1 MHIIVKDL
9 SITYLLVSA
18 QGGFFR
24 KQMINKL
31 LKNKTENKKLVN
43 ALQNLNF
50 ELKEGDRLGI
60 IGPNGSG
67 KSTLIRCLSG
77 ILYPNDNSIVDIHGK
92 CLSIID
98 PGALAETTD
107 TILNNII
114 IIGLLLG
121 FEKKTILQKINNIL
135 DFSELEHYAN
145 NSFSTLSSGMKLKLL
160 FSIVFILDSEIFL
173 VDEFLTTGD
182 EKFRKKGLQL
192 LEKTKKNS
200 ILVLCSHDRS
210 AIKEFCNKILVLN
223 YGKQEYF
230 GNIEDGYKIYDKLM
244 SG

>member
-1 MHIIVKDL
+1 MHIKIENL
-9 SITYLLVSA
+9 SITYFLKSPND
-18 QGGFFR
+18 GFLRR
-24 KQMINKL
+24 KMLNKL
-31 LKNKTENKKLVN
+31 LKKEQEENKLIY

-50 ELKEGDRLGI
+50 ELKEGDRLGVV
-60 IGPNGSG
+60 GPNGSG
-67 KSTLIRCLSG
+67 KSTLIKCLSG
-77 ILYPNDNSIVDIHGK
+77 IIFPNDNSIVDIRGK

-121 FEKKTILQKINNIL
+121 FEKKTILKKINGIL
-135 DFSELEHYAN
+135 EFSELDDYAN
-145 NSFSTLSSGMKLKLL
+145 HRFSTLSTGMKLKLL

-173 VDEFLTTGD
+173 IDEFLTTGD

-192 LEKTKKNS
+192 LEKTKNNS

-223 YGKQEYF
+223 KGKQEYF
-230 GNIEDGYKIYDKLM
+230 GGIEDGYKIYDKLM
-244 SG
+244 HI

>member
-1 MHIIVKDL
+1 MHIKVENL
-9 SITYLLVSA
+9 SITYFLKSPND
-18 QGGFFR
+18 GFLRR
-24 KQMINKL
+24 KMLNKL
-31 LKNKTENKKLVN
+31 LKKEQEENKLIY

-60 IGPNGSG
+60 VGPNGSG
-67 KSTLIRCLSG
+67 KSTLIKCLSG
-77 ILYPNDNSIVDIHGK
+77 IIFPNEDSIIDIHGK

-121 FEKKTILQKINNIL
+121 FEKKTILKKINGIL
-135 DFSELEHYAN
+135 EFSELDDYAN
-145 NSFSTLSSGMKLKLL
+145 HRFSTLSTGMKLKLL

-173 VDEFLTTGD
+173 IDEFLTTGD

-192 LEKTKKNS
+192 LEKTKNNS

-223 YGKQEYF
+223 KGKQEYF
-230 GNIEDGYKIYDKLM
+230 GAIEDGYKVYDKLM
-244 SG
+244 SL

>member
-1 MHIIVKDL
+1 MHVKIENL
-9 SITYLLVSA
+9 SITYFLKSPND
-18 QGGFFR
+18 GFLRR
-24 KQMINKL
+24 KMLNKL
-31 LKNKTENKKLVN
+31 LKKEQEENKLIY

-50 ELKEGDRLGI
+50 ELKEGDRLGVV
-60 IGPNGSG
+60 GPNGSG
-67 KSTLIRCLSG
+67 KSTLIKCLSG
-77 ILYPNDNSIVDIHGK
+77 IIFPNDNSIVDIRGK

-121 FEKKTILQKINNIL
+121 FEKKTILKKINGIL
-135 DFSELEHYAN
+135 EFSELDDYAN
-145 NSFSTLSSGMKLKLL
+145 HKFSTLSTGMKLKLL

-173 VDEFLTTGD
+173 IDEFLTTGD

-192 LEKTKKNS
+192 LEKTKNNS

-210 AIKEFCNKILVLN
+210 AIKEFCNKILILN
-223 YGKQEYF
+223 KGKQEYF
-230 GNIEDGYKIYDKLM
+230 GGIEDGYKIYDKLM
-244 SG
+244 HI

>member
-1 MHIIVKDL
+1 MHIKVKNL
-9 SITYLLVSA
+9 SITYFLKSPND
-18 QGGFFR
+18 GFLRR
-24 KQMINKL
+24 KMLNKL
-31 LKNKTENKKLVN
+31 LKKEQEENKLIY

-50 ELKEGDRLGI
+50 ELKEGDRLGVV
-60 IGPNGSG
+60 GPNGSG
-67 KSTLIRCLSG
+67 KSTLIKCLSG
-77 ILYPNDNSIVDIHGK
+77 IIFPNDNSIVDIRGK

-121 FEKKTILQKINNIL
+121 FEKKTILKKINGIL
-135 DFSELEHYAN
+135 EFSELDDYAN
-145 NSFSTLSSGMKLKLL
+145 HRFSTLSTGMKLKLL

-173 VDEFLTTGD
+173 IDEFLTTGD

-192 LEKTKKNS
+192 LEKTKNNS

-223 YGKQEYF
+223 KGKQEYF
-230 GNIEDGYKIYDKLM
+230 GGIEDGYKIYDKLM
-244 SG
+244 HI

>member
-1 MHIIVKDL
+1 MHNKVENL
-9 SITYLLVSA
+9 SITYFLKSPND
-18 QGGFFR
+18 GFLRR
-24 KQMINKL
+24 KMLNKL
-31 LKNKTENKKLVN
+31 LKKEQEENKLIY

-60 IGPNGSG
+60 VGPNGSG
-67 KSTLIRCLSG
+67 KSTLIKCLSG
-77 ILYPNDNSIVDIHGK
+77 IIFPNEDSIIDIHGK

-121 FEKKTILQKINNIL
+121 FEKKTILKKINGIL
-135 DFSELEHYAN
+135 EFSELDDYAN
-145 NSFSTLSSGMKLKLL
+145 HRFSTLSTGMKLKLL

-173 VDEFLTTGD
+173 IDEFLTTGD

-192 LEKTKKNS
+192 LEKTKNNS

-223 YGKQEYF
+223 KGKQEYF
-230 GNIEDGYKIYDKLM
+230 GAIEDGYKVYDKLM
-244 SG
+244 SL

>member
-1 MHIIVKDL
+1 MHIKVENL
-9 SITYLLVSA
+9 SITYFLKSIHD
-18 QGGFFR
+18 GFLR
-24 KQMINKL
+24 KKMMNKL
-31 LKNKTENKKLVN
+31 LKKKQEEKKLVY

-67 KSTLIRCLSG
+67 KSTLIKCLSG
-77 ILYPNDNSIVDIHGK
+77 IIFSNKDSIIDIHGK

-98 PGALAETTD
+98 PGALAEVTD
-107 TILNNII
+107 TVLNNII

-121 FEKKTILQKINNIL
+121 FEKKIILQKINSIL
-135 DFSELEHYAN
+135 EFSELDDYVTHR
-145 NSFSTLSSGMKLKLL
+145 FSSLSSGMKLKLL

-173 VDEFLTTGD
+173 IDEFLTTGD
-182 EKFRKKGLQL
+182 EKFRKKGVQL

-223 YGKQEYF
+223 SGKQEYF

-244 SG
+244 GV

>member
-1 MHIIVKDL
+1 MHIKVKDL

-77 ILYPNDNSIVDIHGK
+77 ILYPNDNSIIDIHGK

-98 PGALAETTD
+98 PWALAETTD

-135 DFSELEHYAN
+135 DFSELEDYAN
-145 NSFSTLSSGMKLKLL
+145 NSFSILSSGMKLKLL

-173 VDEFLTTGD
+173 IDEFLTTGD
-182 EKFRKKGLQL
+182 EKFRKKGLRL

-210 AIKEFCNKILVLN
+210 AIKDYCNKILVLN
-223 YGKQEYF
+223 NGKQEYF

-244 SG
+244 GV

>member
-1 MHIIVKDL
+1 MHIKVENL
-9 SITYLLVSA
+9 SITYFLKSIHD
-18 QGGFFR
+18 GFLRR
-24 KQMINKL
+24 KMMNKL
-31 LKNKTENKKLVN
+31 LKKKQEEKKLIY

-67 KSTLIRCLSG
+67 KSTLIKCLSG
-77 ILYPNDNSIVDIHGK
+77 IIFPNKDSIIDINGK

-98 PGALAETTD
+98 PGALAESTD

-121 FEKKTILQKINNIL
+121 FKKKIILQKINSIL
-135 DFSELEHYAN
+135 EFSELDDYTNHRY
-145 NSFSTLSSGMKLKLL
+145 STLSSGMKLKLL

-173 VDEFLTTGD
+173 IDEFLTTGD
-182 EKFRKKGLQL
+182 EKFRKKGIQL

-244 SG
+244 SV

>member
-1 MHIIVKDL
+1 MHVKIENL
-9 SITYLLVSA
+9 SITYFLKSPND
-18 QGGFFR
+18 GFLRR
-24 KQMINKL
+24 KMLNKL
-31 LKNKTENKKLVN
+31 LKKEQEENKLIY

-50 ELKEGDRLGI
+50 ELKEGDRLGVV
-60 IGPNGSG
+60 GPNGSG
-67 KSTLIRCLSG
+67 KSTLIKCLSG
-77 ILYPNDNSIVDIHGK
+77 IIFPNDDSIVDIRGK

-121 FEKKTILQKINNIL
+121 FEKKTILKKINGIL
-135 DFSELEHYAN
+135 EFSELDDYAN
-145 NSFSTLSSGMKLKLL
+145 HRFSTLSTGMKLKLL

-173 VDEFLTTGD
+173 IDEFLTTGD

-192 LEKTKKNS
+192 LEKTKNNS

-210 AIKEFCNKILVLN
+210 AIKEFCNKILILN
-223 YGKQEYF
+223 KGKQEYF
-230 GNIEDGYKIYDKLM
+230 GGIEDGYKIYDKLM
-244 SG
+244 HI

>member
-1 MHIIVKDL
+1 MHIKVKDL

-77 ILYPNDNSIVDIHGK
+77 ILYPNDNSIIDIHGK

-98 PGALAETTD
+98 PWALAETTD

-135 DFSELEHYAN
+135 DFSELEDYAN
-145 NSFSTLSSGMKLKLL
+145 NSFSILSSGMKLKLL

-173 VDEFLTTGD
+173 IDEFLTTGD
-182 EKFRKKGLQL
+182 EKFRKKGLRL

-210 AIKEFCNKILVLN
+210 AIKEYCNKILVLN
-223 YGKQEYF
+223 NGKQEYF

-244 SG
+244 GV

>member
-1 MHIIVKDL
+1 MHIKVKNL
-9 SITYLLVSA
+9 SITYFLKSPND
-18 QGGFFR
+18 GFLRR
-24 KQMINKL
+24 KMLNKL
-31 LKNKTENKKLVN
+31 LKKEQEENKLIY

-50 ELKEGDRLGI
+50 ELKEGDRLGVV
-60 IGPNGSG
+60 GPNGSG
-67 KSTLIRCLSG
+67 KSTLIKCLSG
-77 ILYPNDNSIVDIHGK
+77 IIF
-92 CLSIID
+92 

-121 FEKKTILQKINNIL
+121 FEKKTILKKINSIL
-135 DFSELEHYAN
+135 EFSELDDYAN
-145 NSFSTLSSGMKLKLL
+145 HRFSTLSTGMKLKLL

-173 VDEFLTTGD
+173 IDEFLTTGD

-192 LEKTKKNS
+192 LEKTKNNS

-223 YGKQEYF
+223 KGKQEYF
-230 GNIEDGYKIYDKLM
+230 GGIEDGYKIYDKLM
-244 SG
+244 HI

>member
-1 MHIIVKDL
+1 MQIKVENL
-9 SITYLLVSA
+9 SITYFIKSIHD
-18 QGGFFR
+18 GFLR
-24 KQMINKL
+24 KKMMNKL
-31 LKNKTENKKLVN
+31 LKKKQEEKKLVY

-67 KSTLIRCLSG
+67 KSTLIKCLSG
-77 ILYPNDNSIVDIHGK
+77 IIFPNKNSIIDINGK

-98 PGALAETTD
+98 PGALAESTD

-121 FEKKTILQKINNIL
+121 FKKKIILQKINSIL
-135 DFSELEHYAN
+135 EFSELDDYTNHRY
-145 NSFSTLSSGMKLKLL
+145 STLSSGMKLKLL

-173 VDEFLTTGD
+173 IDEFLTTGD
-182 EKFRKKGLQL
+182 EKFRKKGIQL

-223 YGKQEYF
+223 NGKQEYF

-244 SG
+244 SV

>member
-1 MHIIVKDL
+1 MHIKVKNL
-9 SITYLLVSA
+9 SITYFLKSIHD
-18 QGGFFR
+18 GFLR
-24 KQMINKL
+24 KKMMNKL
-31 LKNKTENKKLVN
+31 LKKKQDKKKLVY

-67 KSTLIRCLSG
+67 KSTLIKCLSG
-77 ILYPNDNSIVDIHGK
+77 IIFPNDDFIIDINGQ

-98 PGALAETTD
+98 PGALAEVTD
-107 TILNNII
+107 TVLNNII

-121 FEKKTILQKINNIL
+121 FEKKIILQKINSIL
-135 DFSELEHYAN
+135 EFSELDDYVTHQ
-145 NSFSTLSSGMKLKLL
+145 FSSLSSGMKLKLL

-173 VDEFLTTGD
+173 IDEFLTTGD
-182 EKFRKKGLQL
+182 EKFRKKGVQL

-223 YGKQEYF
+223 NGKQEYF
-230 GNIEDGYKIYDKLM
+230 GSIEDGYKIYDKLM
-244 SG
+244 GV

>member
-1 MHIIVKDL
+1 MHIKVENL
-9 SITYLLVSA
+9 SITYFLKSIHD
-18 QGGFFR
+18 GFLR
-24 KQMINKL
+24 KKMMNKL
-31 LKNKTENKKLVN
+31 LKKKQEKKKLIY

-67 KSTLIRCLSG
+67 KSTLIKCLSG
-77 ILYPNDNSIVDIHGK
+77 IIFPNKNSIIDIHGK

-98 PGALAETTD
+98 PGALAESTD

-121 FEKKTILQKINNIL
+121 FKKKIILQKINSIL
-135 DFSELEHYAN
+135 EFSELDDYTNHRY
-145 NSFSTLSSGMKLKLL
+145 STLSSGMKLKLL

-173 VDEFLTTGD
+173 IDEFLTTGD

-223 YGKQEYF
+223 NGKQEYF

-244 SG
+244 GV

>member
-1 MHIIVKDL
+1 MHIKVENL
-9 SITYLLVSA
+9 SITYFLKSIHD
-18 QGGFFR
+18 GFLR
-24 KQMINKL
+24 KKMMNKL
-31 LKNKTENKKLVN
+31 LKKKQEEKKLVY

-67 KSTLIRCLSG
+67 KSTLIKCLSG
-77 ILYPNDNSIVDIHGK
+77 IIFPNKDSIIDINGK

-98 PGALAETTD
+98 PGALAESTD

-121 FEKKTILQKINNIL
+121 FKKKIILQKINSIL
-135 DFSELEHYAN
+135 EFSELDNYTNHR
-145 NSFSTLSSGMKLKLL
+145 FSTLSSGMKLKLL

-173 VDEFLTTGD
+173 IDEFLTTGD

-223 YGKQEYF
+223 NGKQEYF

-244 SG
+244 SV